1 MNMQPGV
8 WCGVL
13 FLSAGLAVAES
24 GKKDTPYTKIN
35 PEAAELIGTI
45 KPAVP
50 PSNAQQGN
58 NQQGQFPPGQGPNNN
73 VPVPAQLPSGVQ
85 NQPSIPSAV
94 PDSVKD
100 AAVHED
106 AVRAAAEVRATI
118 ESMRQVPDGIDL
130 GILDADQARNRPEG
144 LDPATLGMQ
153 PDDMEAARL
162 IEQIQKVTGGSNHDG
177 WSDTTQ
183 AYADSAGLTPDL
195 GAIKAGRAQD
205 GGEKKPARDPNDGGT
220 TKWSERNSDGTTTEH
235 YEQSDENGGL
245 VLTRRE
251 RRQSDGTVI
260 SSETRERR
268 GDQVVEH
275 SSTLIPGSGD
285 YAHSTSVW
293 TPSGGSRP
301 FQSWRSPDPR
311 YSVDPDS
318 AYGGG
323 GGWLPGKAPKSVLEK
338 AKDSHTPG
346 GRPPSPDDQG
356 GVGGPRVNLDVDLVG
371 QPNPDQAAG
380 GSAVGSMIKNPND
393 DTVDPPPPIR

>member
-1 MNMQPGV
+1 MKKQPGV

-13 FLSAGLAVAES
+13 LLSAGLAVAES
-24 GKKDTPYTKIN
+24 GKKEAPITKIR

-73 VPVPAQLPSGVQ
+73 VPVPAQVPSAVQ
-85 NQPSIPSAV
+85 NQPSIPAAV

-118 ESMRQVPDGIDL
+118 ESMRQVQDGIDL
-130 GILDADQARNRPEG
+130 GILDADAARNRPEG

-162 IEQIQKVTGGSNHDG
+162 IEQIQKVTGGSNRDG

-251 RRQSDGTVI
+251 RRHSDGTVI
-260 SSETRERR
+260 SSETRLRR

-275 SSTLIPGSGD
+275 SSTRNGPDD
-285 YAHSTSVW
+285 YTHSTSVW
-293 TPSGGSRP
+293 TPNGGSRP
-301 FQSWRSPDPR
+301 IRSWRSPDPR

-338 AKDSHTPG
+338 VADMRDSTV
-346 GRPPSPDDQG
+346 RPPSPDSDQG
-356 GVGGPRVNLDVDLVG
+356 GGPGPRVDLDVDLVG
-371 QPNPDQAAG
+371 QPNPDSAVG

-393 DTVDPPPPIR
+393 DTVDPPRPIN